1 MPATEAIRDPKP
13 RLSTAEGWPAAA
25 LARRQSSLIAKR
37 AYRVRILMP
46 IGSEKSDDAESDNR
60 HERAKSDHN
69 QVERGHDA
77 PKGRFTRP

>member
-1 MPATEAIRDPKP
+1 MDPYIFVRALNDGIHAEIRI
-13 RLSTAEGWPAAA
+13 E
-25 LARRQSSLIAKR
+25 QR